1 MDRYITITSQD
12 QNPSDFISHFGENLY
27 LEGDY
32 EIALK
37 TIYHAPAFNI
47 TETENIFEIYDKK
60 TELRYGLKVPP
71 GFYENETDVLSTIY
85 QVLQELFEDPRF
97 KNVDEDGDPLS
108 EERPEPVF
116 KKQEE
121 KFVLGF
127 QKPLATRFTFIAG
140 PSSPLTRYLGYI
152 FPTDVQLVSL
162 TINGNTYLNTITPG
176 FVYCS
181 CVENSIVDMQQS
193 RLLAMVP
200 FESNSNYNYIS
211 IENPPYVPLASN
223 SLRDVSFTI
232 CDREGK
238 LLRLESKNE
247 GVPPI
252 PTMLVLHLRKRV

>member
-37 TIYHAPAFNI
+37 TVYHAPAFNI
-47 TETENIFEIYDKK
+47 TEKENVFEIYDKK
-60 TELRYGLKVPP
+60 TQLRYGLKIPP
-71 GFYENETDVLSTIY
+71 GFYENEADVLSTIY
-85 QVLQELFEDPRF
+85 QVVKELFENPAF
-97 KNVDEDGDPLS
+97 INEDEDGEPLS
-108 EERPEPVF
+108 EDQPEPLLTKV
-116 KKQEE
+116 ED
-121 KFVLGF
+121 KFRLGF
-127 QKPLATRFTFIAG
+127 QKPLATRFTFITG
-140 PSSPLTRYLGYI
+140 PKSPLTRYLGYI
-152 FPTDVQLVSL
+152 FPSDTHMVSL
-162 TINGNTYLNTITPG
+162 TVSGNAYLNSITPG

-193 RLLAMVP
+193 RLLAMIP
-200 FESNSNYNYIS
+200 FESNSHYNYIS
-211 IENPPYVPLASN
+211 IENPSYVPLASN

-232 CDREGK
+232 CDRDGK
-238 LLRLESKNE
+238 LLQLESKNE